1 VLICSTDLVLL
12 SSSSHFSHKI
22 STLVLLP
29 LKMVVI
35 MVPMVPENAYYD
47 MAVNYIAFAPW
58 IIWGALWVA
67 YVVTSEGAF
76 WITSWGVT
84 LSSVPLYLL
93 LVYFDDVR
101 PGLMFPVMERWS
113 FPNLEI
119 AAVSSFFI
127 FVLFFR
133 VYYKMRVSYFQWF
146 FLGVFF
152 LIPPVV
158 HLVAA
163 GTEFWKVGSVS
174 CQVCVSL

>member
-1 VLICSTDLVLL
+1 
-12 SSSSHFSHKI
+12 
-22 STLVLLP
+22 
-29 LKMVVI
+29 MVVI